1 MVKDT
6 VVRELYRAS
15 GWPDQFNLTAFE
27 AAKTRSANY
36 TKKTW
41 EVEEPVHLVRWL
53 DDHIE
58 GLERALQELKI
69 NQLGL
74 GPPDRNQKALD
85 IDSGTAQHI
94 EISDAF
100 IDRLDR
106 TRTRQESR
114 RLGVDEEIMRQ
125 EVKLAAAKEELRA
138 AERRMDAVGL
148 ARDDLPPSAS
158 YVDQQATAAYME
170 FQRTHNV

>member
-1 MVKDT
+1 MKDT
-6 VVRELYRAS
+6 VVRELYRAT
-15 GWPDQFNLTAFE
+15 GWPDQFNFTAFE

-41 EVEEPVHLVRWL
+41 ETEEPVHLVRWL
-53 DDHIE
+53 DDHID
-58 GLERALQELKI
+58 GLERAIQELKI
-69 NQLGL
+69 DQLGL
-74 GPPDRNQKALD
+74 GPPDQNQKALD
-85 IDSGTAQHI
+85 FDSGTAQKI

-100 IDRLDR
+100 VDQLDR

-138 AERRMDAVGL
+138 AERRMNLSGL
-148 ARDDLPPSAS
+148 SRNDLPPSAS
-158 YVDQQATAAYME
+158 YVDQQATAAYMD
-170 FQRTHNV
+170 FRRTHNV

>member
-1 MVKDT
+1 MKNT

-27 AAKTRSANY
+27 AAKTRSAKY

-41 EVEEPVHLVRWL
+41 EMEEPVHLVRWL
-53 DDHIE
+53 DDHID
-58 GLERALQELKI
+58 GLERAIQELKI
-69 NQLGL
+69 DQLGL
-74 GPPDRNQKALD
+74 GPPDQNQKALD
-85 IDSGTAQHI
+85 FDSDAAQRI

-100 IDRLDR
+100 VDQLDR

-114 RLGVDEEIMRQ
+114 RLGVDEEIMKQ

-138 AERRMDAVGL
+138 AERRMNVAGMS
-148 ARDDLPPSAS
+148 RNDLPPGAS

-170 FQRTHNV
+170 FRRTHNV